1 MTDQRTWVFVANR
14 TLNEQEVLRIN
25 DELNAFVSNW
35 KTHGTPIDA
44 TGFCFEHA
52 AIVISANEA
61 EVKASGC
68 SIDKITHLVRSL
80 GSSLEIDFF
89 NRFNVLNRS
98 DAGNWTLEKYS
109 PHITNTCINANI
121 ISLNQLNQLIIN

>member
-109 PHITNTCINANI
+109 PHIANTCISANI

>member
-14 TLNEQEVLRIN
+14 TLTEQEVLRIN
-25 DELNAFVSNW
+25 DELNTFVSNW

-44 TGFCFEHA
+44 SGFCFEHA

-109 PHITNTCINANI
+109 PHIANTCISANI
-121 ISLNQLNQLIIN
+121 ISLDQLNQLIIN

>member
-14 TLNEQEVLRIN
+14 TLNEEEVLRIN

-44 TGFCFEHA
+44 SGFCFEQA

-80 GSSLEIDFF
+80 GTSLEIDFF

-98 DAGNWTLEKYS
+98 DAGNWTIEKYS
-109 PHITNTCINANI
+109 PQNANTCINANI

>member
-109 PHITNTCINANI
+109 PHIANTCISANI
-121 ISLNQLNQLIIN
+121 ISLDQLNQLIIN

>member
-1 MTDQRTWVFVANR
+1 
-14 TLNEQEVLRIN
+14 LNT
-25 DELNAFVSNW
+25 FVSNW

-44 TGFCFEHA
+44 SGFCFEHA
-52 AIVISANEA
+52 AIVIAANEA

-80 GSSLEIDFF
+80 GTSLEIDFF

-109 PHITNTCINANI
+109 PHNANTCINANI